1 MTMIDVGL
9 VLAIVAVFGVLY
21 PHLFYPLLLWVVH
34 RIFKR
39 PVSTGPYIGDI
50 TVVVAAYNEGSII
63 PDCLRSIKGATS
75 APERVTIVLA
85 DDGSTDGTADV
96 AQAMQ
101 QELAPVTLVVRRC
114 GRGGKNAALRTVLP
128 AVVTDV
134 VVFTDAD
141 CRLAT
146 GSLGHLLGPFADA
159 SVGAVIGSIDRAAG
173 SASDD
178 GTQQEA
184 LYRRLEQR
192 INAMESDV
200 ASTVVSS
207 GALYAVRR
215 VLMQPI
221 PDGRVADDWWNVLPV
236 VKAQKRIVVAPRA
249 RVVEQRPNTM
259 TQEYQRTVRTA
270 SSGMRC
276 LWGLRQTLHPRF
288 GWTSWFLWSHR
299 ITRWMGP
306 LFLFVLLVSTFM
318 LVEQPLLFG
327 VLFYGQFALYAL
339 AFLGHA
345 AERTGLHIP
354 VVGVVR
360 YIVLMNL
367 AFIGGAVRA
376 FRGGRLDTWEP
387 SAVGNGQ

>member
-1 MTMIDVGL
+1 MTMSDVGL
-9 VLAIVAVFGVLY
+9 VLAIVAVTGVLY
-21 PHLFYPLLLWVVH
+21 PHLLYPLLLSVVH
-34 RIFKR
+34 RVFRR
-39 PVSTGPYIGDI
+39 PVTIGPYIGDI
-50 TVVVAAYNEGSII
+50 TVVIAAYNEAEII
-63 PDCLRSIKGATS
+63 SDCLRSIKGASS
-75 APERVTIVLA
+75 APERLTIVLA

-96 AQAMQ
+96 AESMQ
-101 QELAPVTLVVRRC
+101 QDLAPVTLIVHRC

-128 AVVTDV
+128 TVTTDI

-141 CRLAT
+141 CRLVR
-146 GSLGHLLGPFADA
+146 GSIGQLLGPFADA
-159 SVGAVIGSIDRAAG
+159 SVGAVIGSIDRSAG
-173 SASDD
+173 VTSDD

-215 VLMQPI
+215 ELMETI

-236 VKAQKRIVVAPRA
+236 VKANRRVVAAAGA
-249 RVVEQRPNTM
+249 RVIEHRPNTM
-259 TQEYQRTVRTA
+259 SQEYQRTVRTA

-276 LWGLRQTLHPRF
+276 LWGLRQTLHPRY

-299 ITRWMGP
+299 IMRWMGP
-306 LFLFVLLVSTFM
+306 LFLFVLLVSTCM
-318 LVEQPLLFG
+318 LVERPLAFGLLF
-327 VLFYGQFALYAL
+327 YAQFAIYAL

-345 AERTGLHIP
+345 AERTGLRIP
-354 VVGVVR
+354 GVGVIR

-367 AFIGGAVRA
+367 AFIGGAIRA
-376 FRGGRLDTWEP
+376 MRGGRLDVWEP
-387 SAVGNGQ
+387 SAVGTGQ